1 MKKPAGNALVSWHL
15 FKTLW
20 AFQRNLYEPLD
31 RKITH
36 ARYIKYNK
44 MLCLASLMSELK
56 SSVVSGCPQLFNLSE
71 TLMVGFQKHASWL
84 FCGCPVSTVIS
95 TSTSNFRH
103 QLVQQT
109 HIYNYFKLTYHSDES
124 LVSICG
130 TKSSS
135 SFHLKNTLLQPQKK
149 GLGRPGTCSA
159 FFYFSKC
166 ALWSLLGY
174 DL

>member
-1 MKKPAGNALVSWHL
+1 MKKPAGNAVVSWHL

-44 MLCLASLMSELK
+44 MLCLASLMSEVK

-135 SFHLKNTLLQPQKK
+135 SFHLKNTLFITTKERI
-149 GLGRPGTCSA
+149 GETWNM
-159 FFYFSKC
+159 FS
-166 ALWSLLGY
+166 LFLFL
-174 DL
+174 